1 MNIILSH
8 KKRCLDAKKDAQTQE
23 QICFIDL
30 KIGCVKSVKLKKQQ
44 KESKQVIIAEII
56 TS

>member
-30 KIGCVKSVKLKKQQ
+30 KIGCVKSVKLKKKQ

>member
-8 KKRCLDAKKDAQTQE
+8 KKKDASTQE

-30 KIGCVKSVKLKKQQ
+30 KIGCVKSVKLKKKQ